1 MPQVHLPTQ
10 LLSEA
15 PLYCPL
21 VLLEVEKDDAEDV
34 SQREGL
40 SSVKA
45 LVDAKAESIK
55 FRDLT
60 A

>member
-1 MPQVHLPTQ
+1 MPQMHLPTQ

-15 PLYCPL
+15 PPYCPL
-21 VLLEVEKDDAEDV
+21 VLLGVEKDDAEDV

-45 LVDAKAESIK
+45 LAHAKAESIK
-55 FRDLT
+55 LRDLT
-60 A
+60 V